1 MRSLQMLQQAIER
14 VGKIDR
20 AAVIKDLQTG
30 SFDTVIGKVKLENNM
45 PTRFWWVGQWQDGE
59 FYGIAPAG
67 NDGARKPRSC
77 RSRHGWLR
85 SVHSNA
91 AGPVMTNAILTGL
104 MLGGM
109 YALIAM
115 GLTLQYGVARIMNL
129 SYGEFL
135 IAAAFASHWLF
146 TGWAISPFVGLALV
160 VPLAFVLNLAIYKV
174 LLTPLVRRAPN
185 RDALE
190 VDSILATFGL
200 TFVIQGSMLALFGGA
215 YYSYSYLAFPVQ
227 FVGETV
233 AANRLAAL
241 GITVILGLALYLA
254 LTRTRA
260 GTAVRAVAV
269 DPFAAQLV
277 AINVPQA
284 SALTFALG
292 GALVAAA
299 GVLVSTFLTFSASSG
314 VVFTMKALI
323 VVVMGGV
330 GNMLG
335 CLVAGLAL
343 GLSEALVASYVD
355 PGLTLAVN
363 FALFLA
369 VLLVKPAGLFGRA
382 TR

>member
-1 MRSLQMLQQAIER
+1 
-14 VGKIDR
+14 
-20 AAVIKDLQTG
+20 
-30 SFDTVIGKVKLENNM
+30 
-45 PTRFWWVGQWQDGE
+45 
-59 FYGIAPAG
+59 
-67 NDGARKPRSC
+67 
-77 RSRHGWLR
+77 
-85 SVHSNA
+85 
-91 AGPVMTNAILTGL
+91 MTNAILTGL

-129 SYGEFL
+129 SYGELL

-146 TGWAISPFVGLALV
+146 TGLAVSPFIGLVLV
-160 VPLAFVLNLAIYKV
+160 IPAAFAINLAIYKL
-174 LLTPLVRRAPN
+174 LLTPLVRRAPT

-200 TFVIQGSMLALFGGA
+200 TFIIQGLMLAIFGGA
-215 YYSYSYLAFPVQ
+215 YHSYAFLAFPVSV
-227 FVGETV
+227 FGETI

-241 GITVILGLALYLA
+241 AVAVVLGATIYLA

-269 DPFAAQLV
+269 DPVAAQLV
-277 AINVPQA
+277 AIDVSRA

-343 GLSEALVASYVD
+343 GVSEALVASYVD

-363 FALFLA
+363 FGLFLI